1 MSSGDR
7 KVVVFIQGQADSEK
21 ARLDH
26 LVRERKMSILKGSEK
41 GSGEGGWGGQDGEKE
56 GEKGEG
62 FWKGWFWKGLG
73 RRIKK
78 SFSVASGDS
87 K

>member
-62 FWKGWFWKGLG
+62 FWKGSRAPGGVLE
-73 RRIKK
+73 
-78 SFSVASGDS
+78 
-87 K
+87 